1 MQALTKTGFAD
12 RLKRNVFFRLY
23 KTYIIESILIVKNH
37 GFKEVINRKG
47 IKFLVVIFLYYL
59 IRDSIIY
66 IIIPVLIAK
75 GFIK

>member
-1 MQALTKTGFAD
+1 MLTNSKIAITD
-12 RLKRNVFFRLY
+12 RFKRNLFFRLY
-23 KTYIIESILIVKNH
+23 KAYILDSILIVKNH
-37 GFKEVINRKG
+37 GFKELLKRKG
-47 IKFLVVIFLYYL
+47 LKFLVVIFLYYF